1 MNKRTYQIIL
11 GLSLIGVLIAGIF
24 TYQSYSKYL
33 TTKENYTAAKKSFD
47 AGNKKYLDNQKLY
60 ENSKKEYE
68 DTKSELANIEKE
80 VKTTSEQINTDLQTY
95 LDNASATV
103 NLIPTLVEKL
113 SEMEAPEGRVFR
125 PADGSSV
132 SEPILAHKN
141 PTLEQAKS
149 EWPKEWAESVEI
161 GKKMNTKN
169 GSSDE
174 EILKRVQNLIAI
186 GRPYQDNEWP
196 EIVNSPDGI
205 RTILIGTGGYDDTL
219 DTNFAGMND
228 DGKYADARDN
238 KVKDQA
244 PSKEETLEI
253 LKKRDNN
260 DSNLAYNDSGVHTD
274 KDGMYRLVRV
284 SNKEWQAQGGSGTL
298 GFVKVY
304 GNGTVVE
311 SDAEGKSFD

>member
-47 AGNKKYLDNQKLY
+47 AGNKKYLDNKEVY
-60 ENSKKEYE
+60 ENGKKEYE

-95 LDNASATV
+95 LDNANATV

-113 SEMEAPEGRVFR
+113 SEMEAPEGMVFR
-125 PADGSSV
+125 PADGSSI

-161 GKKMNTKN
+161 GKIINTVIS
-169 GSSDE
+169 SSDNA
-174 EILKRVQNLIAI
+174 ILGRVKNLIAI

-196 EIVNSPDGI
+196 EILNSPDRMRTFFIGSGI
-205 RTILIGTGGYDDTL
+205 YDSSL
-219 DTNFAGMND
+219 KTNFSGMSPDN
-228 DGKYADARDN
+228 KYADARDN
-238 KVKDQA
+238 KVKDQG
-244 PSKEETLEI
+244 PSKEEA
-253 LKKRDNN
+253 LKWVKERDKN
-260 DSNLAYNDSGVHTD
+260 DPDLAYNDAGVHMG
-274 KDGMYRLVRV
+274 KDGNYRLIKV
-284 SNKEWQAQGGSGTL
+284 SSKSMQAQGGSGSL
-298 GFVKVY
+298 GFLRVY
-304 GNGTVVE
+304 SDGTIK
-311 SDAEGKSFD
+311 EGQEDD

>member
-1 MNKRTYQIIL
+1 M
-11 GLSLIGVLIAGIF
+11 
-24 TYQSYSKYL
+24 
-33 TTKENYTAAKKSFD
+33 
-47 AGNKKYLDNQKLY
+47 
-60 ENSKKEYE
+60 
-68 DTKSELANIEKE
+68 
-80 VKTTSEQINTDLQTY
+80 KTTSEQINTDLQTY
-95 LDNASATV
+95 LDNANSTV

-113 SEMEAPEGRVFR
+113 SEMEAPEGLVFR
-125 PADGSSV
+125 PADGASI

-161 GKKMNTKN
+161 GKIINTVIS
-169 GSSDE
+169 SSDNA
-174 EILKRVQNLIAI
+174 ILGRVKNLIAI

-196 EIVNSPDGI
+196 EILNSPDRMRTFFIGSGI
-205 RTILIGTGGYDDTL
+205 YDSSL
-219 DTNFAGMND
+219 KTNFSGMSPDN
-228 DGKYADARDN
+228 KYADARDN

-284 SNKEWQAQGGSGTL
+284 SSKEWQAQGGSGTL

-311 SDAEGKSFD
+311 SDAEGKSLD